1 MGVENIAYWF
11 EQRGLSR
18 REAAVVLGVHWT
30 TVQAW
35 SAGSKPA
42 APAAALWEALR
53 MLEAA
58 WGTPR
63 VVEFVRGHAP
73 SRWVVA
79 MAVLAASVSEGRAS
93 DAASAAG

>member
-1 MGVENIAYWF
+1 M
-11 EQRGLSR
+11 
-18 REAAVVLGVHWT
+18 VLGVRWT

-35 SAGSKPA
+35 ADGSKPA
-42 APAAALWEALR
+42 APAAALWGALR

-63 VVEFVRGHAP
+63 VVEFVRGRAP

-79 MAVLAASVSEGRAS
+79 MAVLAASVSEGGAS